1 MRAPGTLGTDA
12 GGPGLLESALRR
24 DRWIVAGSL
33 VLLVVL
39 CWWYLLIMAD
49 GMRAMT
55 GEGGSM
61 QYMWLMPMG
70 SWTAH
75 DFVLASAMWIVMMIG
90 MMVPSAAPV
99 ILLYAMIA
107 RRERQQGRVMASTG
121 VFVAGYLAV
130 WGAFSIAAAGL
141 QYALTEAS
149 LMSDLMESTSAAV
162 AGAILLLAGAYQVS
176 RWKGTCLA
184 HCRSPIAFLNQRW
197 RSGPFR
203 MGLIHGG
210 YCLGCCWAA
219 MGVLFAVGVMNL
231 AWIAALSALVL
242 LEKTVPRGVLVA
254 RASGALLMAAGVLA
268 LARFIG

>member
-1 MRAPGTLGTDA
+1 MRLPGMLAA
-12 GGPGLLESALRR
+12 GAGPGSLESALRR
-24 DRWIVAGSL
+24 ERWIVAASL

-75 DFVLASAMWIVMMIG
+75 DLVLACAMWIVMMVG

-107 RRERQQGRVMASTG
+107 RRERQQGRAMAATG

-130 WGAFSIAAAGL
+130 WGGFSIAAAGL
-141 QYALTEAS
+141 QYALTEAG
-149 LMSDLMESTSAAV
+149 LMSDLMESSSTAV
-162 AGAILLLAGAYQVS
+162 AGSVLLLAGAYQLS
-176 RWKGTCLA
+176 QWKSSCLA
-184 HCRSPIAFLNQRW
+184 HCRSPIAFLNRHWQ
-197 RSGPFR
+197 SGPFR
-203 MGLIHGG
+203 MGFVHGS

-219 MGVLFAVGVMNL
+219 MSVLFAVGVMNL
-231 AWIAALSALVL
+231 AWIAGLSALVL
-242 LEKTVPRGVLVA
+242 LEKTLPRGQWLA
-254 RASGALLMAAGVLA
+254 RASGVLFTCAGVLV
-268 LARFIG
+268 LARFAG

>member
-1 MRAPGTLGTDA
+1 MRPPGTLDAA
-12 GGPGLLESALRR
+12 GGPGVLESALRR

-33 VLLVVL
+33 ALLAVL
-39 CWWYLLIMAD
+39 CWWYLLIMAG
-49 GMRAMT
+49 GMKAMS

-70 SWTAH
+70 SWTVH
-75 DFVLASAMWIVMMIG
+75 DFVLACAMWIIMMVG

-130 WGAFSIAAAGL
+130 WGGFSIAAAGL
-141 QYALTEAS
+141 QYALTEAG
-149 LMSDLMESTSAAV
+149 LMSDLMESTSAGV
-162 AGAILLLAGAYQVS
+162 AGAVLLMAGTYQLS
-176 RWKGTCLA
+176 QWKGTCLA
-184 HCRSPIAFLNQRW
+184 HCRSPIAFLNRHW

-203 MGLIHGG
+203 MGFAHGS

-219 MGVLFAVGVMNL
+219 MSVLFAVGVMNL
-231 AWIAALSALVL
+231 AWIAGLSALVL
-242 LEKTVPRGVLVA
+242 LEKTVPRGALVA
-254 RASGALLMAAGVLA
+254 RASGVLLVAAGVFV
-268 LARFIG
+268 LARAVG

>member
-1 MRAPGTLGTDA
+1 MRLPGTLSAGAA

-39 CWWYLLIMAD
+39 CWWYLLLMAD
-49 GMRAMT
+49 GMKAMT

-70 SWTAH
+70 SWTTH

-121 VFVAGYLAV
+121 VFVAGYLAE
-130 WGAFSIAAAGL
+130 F
-141 QYALTEAS
+141 
-149 LMSDLMESTSAAV
+149 
-162 AGAILLLAGAYQVS
+162 LAGAS
-176 RWKGTCLA
+176 PDRRLRTA
-184 HCRSPIAFLNQRW
+184 AACRAF
-197 RSGPFR
+197 
-203 MGLIHGG
+203 
-210 YCLGCCWAA
+210 
-219 MGVLFAVGVMNL
+219 
-231 AWIAALSALVL
+231 AL
-242 LEKTVPRGVLVA
+242 TVPGESTGLPDREELKTLT
-254 RASGALLMAAGVLA
+254 RT
-268 LARFIG
+268 R